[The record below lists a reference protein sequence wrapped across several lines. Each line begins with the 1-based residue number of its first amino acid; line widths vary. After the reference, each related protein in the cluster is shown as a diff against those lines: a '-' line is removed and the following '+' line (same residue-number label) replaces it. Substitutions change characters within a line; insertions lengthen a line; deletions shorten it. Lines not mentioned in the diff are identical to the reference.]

1 MDINDFISS
10 KFSAVVGGSD
20 KTYIDKQN
28 LSTADVI
35 SILLNPAI
43 RSISAALRAEV
54 DADKRDLLKNKLP
67 YITPYGSFSY
77 RNNKSILSYN
87 SSILAIDIDD
97 IPEDIDQVFN
107 IFKNSKYCILA
118 FTSPKGK
125 GVKALI
131 HLQYNFNTEEH
142 YNLLSSNERA
152 LAAALGIYKWRLDP
166 AQFKLS
172 QPFFLFNSGDLYF
185 NLAADPLILVLN
197 EKPVIEKKAK
207 RESDLALSFEFKA
220 KIIDPKLQPAVNAR
234 LNQIYEDEF
243 LRYLNKDKA
252 RHQQIYMIRSVAAVI
267 HYADKA
273 TADKL
278 YNAGLKAIEDL
289 YGSPE
294 AAEQKNVYKSYHQ
307 IWIDTPKINNES
319 IDSLL

>member
-1 MDINDFISS
+1 MNINNFLDS
-10 KFSAVVGGSD
+10 KFSAVVGGID

-35 SILLNPAI
+35 AILLNSAI
-43 RSISAALRAEV
+43 TSLSAAVRAEE
-54 DADKRDLLKNKLP
+54 DPDKRELLKAKLP

-87 SSILAIDIDD
+87 KNILAIDIDD

-118 FTSPKGK
+118 FTSPRGK

-131 HLQYNFNTEEH
+131 HLQYNFNADEH
-142 YNLLSSNERA
+142 YNLLASNERA
-152 LAAALGIYKWRLDP
+152 LAAALGIYKWKLDK

-185 NLAADPLILVLN
+185 NLAAEALILELN

-220 KIIDPKLQPAVNAR
+220 KKIDPKIQPAVNDILQKIFA
-234 LNQIYEDEF
+234 DEF
-243 LRYLNKDKA
+243 LRYINKDKA
-252 RHQQIYMIRSVAAVI
+252 RHPQIFMIRSVAAVV

-307 IWIDTPKINNES
+307 IWIDTPKINNKS
-319 IDSLL
+319 IESLL